1 MTRPDCVIAGMAI
14 LSIADGKS
22 AHPDKPNWGKVG
34 RNQNNKEHPM
44 HPTAAALLEAHTR
57 HMLDRLSGPGLT
69 TLLDEETAALCTW
82 AATLPVSKV
91 TDEVRVRD
99 FLLRNVFEIT
109 PSEALLTQ
117 IGTLATVALKNPL
130 NQTTSLDQLLNAREY
145 DLIVDRIIELEDL
158 RRQIVRTVL
167 QNPSVI
173 QLISDLI
180 YHGVKNYLVDENALA
195 KKVPGMSSLMKMGKG
210 VMERMGSLD
219 AALEN
224 TLKAYVKR
232 NTRATM
238 DLAERLVERAM
249 ETPKLKAV
257 SRQFWQQIKGEKLHR
272 VTQYITGDD
281 VDDVVRI
288 GATLWNHFR
297 TTPYARDMLNDL
309 VHAWFE
315 QWGNQTVM
323 QVLEDIGL
331 TPERLQVEV
340 RQIGEPLV
348 AELISSGHLEARIR
362 LHLEVFY
369 SSPEA
374 AAALG
379 S

>member
-1 MTRPDCVIAGMAI
+1 
-14 LSIADGKS
+14 
-22 AHPDKPNWGKVG
+22 
-34 RNQNNKEHPM
+34 M
-44 HPTAAALLEAHTR
+44 HPTATALLDAHTR
-57 HMLDRLSGPGLT
+57 HLLGRLDGPTLGA
-69 TLLDEETAALCTW
+69 LLDDETAALCIW
-82 AATLPVSKV
+82 LGTLPVSTL

-99 FLLRNVFEIT
+99 FLLRTVFEVT

-117 IGTLATVALKNPL
+117 IGTLATVALQNPL
-130 NQTTSLDQLLNAREY
+130 NKTTSLEELLNAREY
-145 DLIVDRIIELEDL
+145 DRIVDHVIELEDL
-158 RRQIVRTVL
+158 RRQIVRAVL
-167 QNPSVI
+167 QNPSVV

-180 YHGVKNYLVDENALA
+180 YHGVKSYLVDENALT

-224 TLKAYVKR
+224 TLKSYVKR

-238 DLAERLVERAM
+238 DLAERLVEQAM
-249 ETPKLKAV
+249 ETPKLKAL
-257 SRQFWQQIKGEKLHR
+257 SRQFWQQIKSGKLDR
-272 VTQYITGDD
+272 VTRYVTADD

-315 QWGNQTVM
+315 QWGSQPVLTV
-323 QVLEDIGL
+323 LADIGL
-331 TPERLQVEV
+331 TPARLQVEV

-348 AELISSGHLEARIR
+348 AELIASGHLESRIR
-362 LHLEVFY
+362 LHLEAFY
-369 SSPEA
+369 TSPEA
-374 AAALG
+374 TAALG
-379 S
+379 G

>member
-1 MTRPDCVIAGMAI
+1 
-14 LSIADGKS
+14 
-22 AHPDKPNWGKVG
+22 
-34 RNQNNKEHPM
+34 M
-44 HPTAAALLEAHTR
+44 HPTATALLEAHTR
-57 HMLDRLSGPGLT
+57 HMLDRLGGPTLG

-82 AATLPVSKV
+82 LGTLPVGKV

-109 PSEALLTQ
+109 PSDTLLAQ

-130 NQTTSLDQLLNAREY
+130 NKTTSLEELLNAREY

-167 QNPSVI
+167 QNPSVV

-238 DLAERLVERAM
+238 DLAERLVEHAM
-249 ETPKLKAV
+249 ETPKLKAL

-315 QWGNQTVM
+315 QWGNQTVL

-331 TPERLQVEV
+331 TPARLQVEV

-348 AELISSGHLEARIR
+348 AELIATGHLDARIR
-362 LHLEVFY
+362 LHLETFY
-369 SSPEA
+369 ASPEA
-374 AAALG
+374 TAALG
-379 S
+379 G